1 MRRVHSSSKAFLGAF
16 AMLLV
21 LPVAMSFGFSRPSS
35 SSQEPAALRDGFKR
49 GSETGLPVPRFVSL
63 RARKARMRVGPS
75 MDYATR
81 WIYQAPGLPLE
92 ITEEYGHWRHV
103 RDSDGASGWMY
114 GVLLSGQRTGLVG
127 PWLKKNVPLRAE
139 ASADAASIALLQ
151 PKVRL
156 QLSRCDGK
164 WCQVHLSTERLS
176 GYVRQASIWGA
187 YPGEIFG

>member
-1 MRRVHSSSKAFLGAF
+1 MRRVQSSWKGFFGAF
-16 AMLLV
+16 ALLLV
-21 LPVAMSFGFSRPSS
+21 LPVAISFGLSRPSS
-35 SSQEPAALRDGFKR
+35 SAQEPAALRDGFKR

-75 MDYATR
+75 TDYATR

-92 ITEEYGHWRHV
+92 ITEEYGHWRRV

-127 PWLKKNVPLRAE
+127 PWLKTDVTLRAG
-139 ASADAASIALLQ
+139 ASAEAAAIALLQ

-156 QLSRCDGK
+156 QLSRCDGS
-164 WCQVHLSTERLS
+164 WCHVHLSSERLS
-176 GYVRQASIWGA
+176 GYVRQTSIWGV
-187 YPGEIFG
+187 YPGEVFG